1 MKSPETILLVCKSLP
16 WRFNGGIQTHAWE
29 LAKALVAQGKTVTI
43 LTGGAYFS
51 PETSSMKDGVEI
63 LEMPFFPGRYIKPI
77 SYISEELSFNWNV
90 KNWVKKHHIKY
101 DIIHAQGRSG
111 SLLTFNKKIKKKL
124 VTTFHGLISR
134 EISNNKWYD
143 FNGKTHAI
151 FAKIFERIVLR
162 KSTLS
167 IAVSNSLIND
177 INKLHAQKNSIRFIP
192 NGVKINHVLNSGKK
206 PATDKF
212 LFVGRLHPVKGL
224 DKLLREFKYALPQVS
239 LDIIG
244 DGPSYN
250 SLRNLVN
257 QLGIGD
263 RVNFLGAMDNHSILE
278 VISSYRALILPSSY
292 ETQGIVLLEANAKG
306 IPVIASDLSA
316 IRESIIHE
324 YNGLLCDPN
333 DSRSF
338 ISAIN
343 LMATKPEYANR
354 MGNAGYLHM
363 QSNFGWDKIASKT
376 IGAYQQIAS

>member
-1 MKSPETILLVCKSLP
+1 MKNPETILLVCKSLP

-43 LTGGAYFS
+43 LTGGAFLS

-77 SYISEELSFNWNV
+77 AYLSEELAFNLKV
-90 KNWVKKHHIKY
+90 KKWVKKHHAKY

-111 SLLTFNKKIKKKL
+111 SLLAFNKEINKKL

-162 KSTLS
+162 KSILS

-177 INKLHAQKNSIRFIP
+177 INTLHTQKNSISFIP
-192 NGVKINHVLNSGKK
+192 NGVKINHVLSPSIK
-206 PATDKF
+206 PLTDKF

-224 DKLLREFKYALPQVS
+224 DKLLREFSHALPQVS

-250 SLRNLVN
+250 SLRHLVD
-257 QLGIGD
+257 QLGIED
-263 RVNFLGAMDNHSILE
+263 RVNFLGAMDNDSILE
-278 VISSYRALILPSSY
+278 AIPYYRALILPSSY

-306 IPVIASDLSA
+306 IPVIASDISA

-324 YNGLLCDPN
+324 HNGLLCDPN
-333 DSRSF
+333 DSGAF
-338 ISAIN
+338 IRAIN
-343 LMATKPEYANR
+343 LITTNPEYANK
-354 MGNAGYLHM
+354 MGTKGYLHM